1 MSKQLF
7 NSVLKKATKVGAQVY
22 DQGREIYS
30 TTARHIEQRFGSEE
44 EGDDDGTRA
53 HSNSNGVVIDVPKS
67 VEINGER
74 YRISKLLD
82 EGGFSYVFLVRNSMG
97 EEFALKKLLIQEEE
111 AYQNAMREIKFMVC
125 ILFYLNL
132 NSFQKQ
138 LSGHEN
144 VINVLGEKV
153 VSVNAKREVFIL
165 MELADDSLISVIQRK
180 AENNTQ
186 FKEDQM

>member
-7 NSVLKKATKVGAQVY
+7 NSVLKKASKVGAQVY

-30 TTARHIEQRFGSEE
+30 STARHIEQRFGD

-74 YRISKLLD
+74 YRITKLLD
-82 EGGFSYVFLVRNSMG
+82 EGGFSYVFLVKNSMG

-111 AYQNAMREIKFMVC
+111 GYQNAMREIKFMVC
-125 ILFYLNL
+125 
-132 NSFQKQ
+132 Q
-138 LSGHEN
+138 
-144 VINVLGEKV
+144 
-153 VSVNAKREVFIL
+153 
-165 MELADDSLISVIQRK
+165 
-180 AENNTQ
+180 
-186 FKEDQM
+186 